1 MDVPKAEEGMDGHV
15 GHKGHR
21 GICLLFERCARWP
34 PTAKEA
40 KKYAN
45 YVSGEKG

>member
-1 MDVPKAEEGMDGHV
+1 MFPKVEEGTDGHV

-21 GICLLFERCARWP
+21 GICLLFERCNRWP
-34 PTAKEA
+34 PGAKEA

>member
-1 MDVPKAEEGMDGHV
+1 MFPKAEEGTDGRG

-34 PTAKEA
+34 PTDKEA